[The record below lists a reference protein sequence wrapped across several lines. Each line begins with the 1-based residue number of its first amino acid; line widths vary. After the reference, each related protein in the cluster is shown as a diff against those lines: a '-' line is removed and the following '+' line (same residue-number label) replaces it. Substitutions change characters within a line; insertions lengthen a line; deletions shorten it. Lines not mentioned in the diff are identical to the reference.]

1 MVEPFAQEVETR
13 MPYASFNM
21 SVQESERSRKYRLTP
36 NEVPTPHGVDLFTE
50 GIGNVAAIL
59 RADTGYKTSGTREV
73 YDIPWQTRQIFSF
86 FSNPSKEVFK
96 TACGLQVDEP
106 VVLQSIE
113 VETHDLNKE
122 KVGDKAMCT
131 FVILVG
137 GVKKVIKAHV
147 FQNTMIGEIDT
158 TNIARNTTPPL
169 FQRNEELQRGLQ
181 SPEGISVWDIK
192 IDMEDETIPPR
203 RRLFSFRNK

>member
-13 MPYASFNM
+13 MPYASFNI
-21 SVQESERSRKYRLTP
+21 SVQETERSRKYQLTP
-36 NEVPTPHGVDLFTE
+36 NEAPLPHGIDLFTE

-73 YDIPWQTRQIFSF
+73 YDIPWQTRQIFSL
-86 FSNPSKEVFK
+86 FSNPSEEAFK
-96 TACGLQVDEP
+96 TTCRLQVDAP
-106 VVLQSIE
+106 VVLQAIE
-113 VETHDLNKE
+113 VETFESKNE
-122 KVGDKAMCT
+122 EEGDKAMCT
-131 FVILVG
+131 FVVLVG
-137 GVKKVIKAHV
+137 GVKKVIKVHV
-147 FQNTMIGEIDT
+147 FQNTMSGEVDT